1 MLKDTIILYK
11 KIRDAR
17 ASLEKQALVL
27 KEKEE
32 ELKGQMLAD
41 LNAHGLES
49 LSEGGFTVFKK
60 HTIRAEI
67 TNHAALQDS
76 MYELMTKARAE
87 GRPLQDGLLLQ
98 RTVAKN
104 TVLDLIH
111 SRLGLRDDEELD
123 VNSQATI
130 DEAAKLGLRLVDLV
144 DVSIRKKA

>member
-1 MLKDTIILYK
+1 
-11 KIRDAR
+11 
-17 ASLEKQALVL
+17 
-27 KEKEE
+27 
-32 ELKGQMLAD
+32 
-41 LNAHGLES
+41 
-49 LSEGGFTVFKK
+49 
-60 HTIRAEI
+60 
-67 TNHAALQDS
+67 

-111 SRLGLRDDEELD
+111 SRLGLKDDEELD

-144 DVSIRKKA
+144 DVSIRKK